1 MDNTVY
7 LNKCSSFSLLK
18 STPSNPHISI
28 LPFYALFNF
37 VQVVAIGFDPRMAKI
52 ALQRHQGDVE
62 KAVEELVKC
71 EGVIDGEH
79 FTDGKLC
86 LFHYVLF

>member
-1 MDNTVY
+1 
-7 LNKCSSFSLLK
+7 
-18 STPSNPHISI
+18 
-28 LPFYALFNF
+28 
-37 VQVVAIGFDPRMAKI
+37 VAVGFDPRMAKI

-62 KAVEELVKC
+62 KAVEELVKS

-79 FTDGKLC
+79 CTDGKLC